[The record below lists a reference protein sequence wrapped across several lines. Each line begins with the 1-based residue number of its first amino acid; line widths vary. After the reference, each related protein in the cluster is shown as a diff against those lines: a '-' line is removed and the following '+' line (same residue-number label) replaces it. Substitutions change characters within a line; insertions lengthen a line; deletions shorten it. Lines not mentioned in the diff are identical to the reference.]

1 MALFRSLKNKLK
13 RFKNKAEKELED
25 VIEVEVIEED
35 EVDKNEILQ
44 DDFVEVVKEDIVTGR
59 ETSLEDLRKVREI
72 VEGVIEEPS
81 LAEEKKK
88 EKISV
93 LGGKRIRESKLED
106 VLAELELI
114 LLESDIAFEAVEHV
128 IESVREKLS
137 GAKVKRKEEIG
148 DYIEQTLKEA
158 IREMLSINLI
168 DFDEFVVNAK
178 EKPLK
183 IMFVGV
189 NGTGKTT
196 VIAKI
201 AHRLLKMGRSVI
213 IAASDTFRAGAIEQ
227 LEIHAKRLGVKL
239 IKHRPG
245 SDPSA
250 VAYDAI
256 EHAKARHKDVVLIDT
271 AGRIQTNKNL
281 MNEMKKIK
289 QVTMPHL
296 IVFVGD
302 ALAGNDAIEQ
312 ARKFDESVGID
323 CAILT
328 KIDADAKGG
337 AALSIAYA
345 VKKPILFLG
354 IGQGYQDL
362 LPYSPDWMLNHI
374 FEEEERS
381 KVEA

>member
-128 IESVREKLS
+128 IESVREKLI

-289 QVTMPHL
+289 QVTRPHL

-312 ARKFDESVGID
+312 ARKFDETVGID

>member
-289 QVTMPHL
+289 QVTRPHL

-312 ARKFDESVGID
+312 ARKFDETVGID

>member
-148 DYIEQTLKEA
+148 NYIEQTLKEA

-289 QVTMPHL
+289 QVTRPHL